1 MSILKRKAFFK
12 ATMLL
17 MAGFGLTTMAACE
30 KKDQWLECHESR
42 GWEDPEDRSKFY
54 LNIQRTKEKT
64 IGQYLDQHNNSP
76 ASIKESPISITATAN
91 IRNHLSQKGIAQVTY
106 SINKENL
113 QFSKTTRNWLPNQYG
128 KPENLGGITIS
139 RAGSCKLGKKPSSKL

>member
-1 MSILKRKAFFK
+1 
-12 ATMLL
+12 MLL

-30 KKDQWLECHESR
+30 KKDQWLECQESR
-42 GWEDPEDRSKFY
+42 GWEDLEDRSQFY
-54 LNIQRTKEKT
+54 LNIQLTKEKT
-64 IGQYLDQHNNSP
+64 IVQYLDQHNNSP

-113 QFSKTTRNWLPNQYG
+113 QFSTTTRNWLSNQYG
-128 KPENLGGITIS
+128 KPENLGGIKRS
-139 RAGSCKLGKKPSSKL
+139 RAGSCKAGKQPPSKI